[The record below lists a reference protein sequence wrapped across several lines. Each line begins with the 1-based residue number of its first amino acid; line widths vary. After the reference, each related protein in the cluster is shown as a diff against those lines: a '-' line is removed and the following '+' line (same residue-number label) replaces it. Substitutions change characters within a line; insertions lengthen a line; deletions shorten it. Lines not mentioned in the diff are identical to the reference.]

1 MDKKMNSYLMEHV
14 QKQLF
19 SFNPRM
25 GSSGEGKRR
34 DEFAVWHVA
43 RLAEWHNYAECKIW
57 KRAQTNKLNWK
68 TWARLCRAFFLAP
81 IWVSNFFSGPFITAG
96 LIEQG
101 RAESSDKL

>member
-1 MDKKMNSYLMEHV
+1 MNSYLMEHV

-43 RLAEWHNYAECKIW
+43 RLAE
-57 KRAQTNKLNWK
+57 
-68 TWARLCRAFFLAP
+68 
-81 IWVSNFFSGPFITAG
+81 
-96 LIEQG
+96 
-101 RAESSDKL
+101 